1 MYFDNYYDRSD
12 DGASKWL
19 IMRNKKSK
27 IASGVIPMSIADMEF
42 PLCKEIREE
51 IIEYVSTKVLGYTR
65 PNQEYLES
73 VVNFMDRIHKYKI
86 KKEWIV
92 TSPGVVTGLA
102 TAIRAFT
109 QPGDGVL
116 IFTPVYSPFYEVIRD
131 QGRKVIE
138 CELYIK
144 DNRYYID
151 FNMLEKLIEKSS
163 IKLLLFCSPHNP
175 SGRVWDRKELEQI
188 SDICN
193 KRGVILVSDEIHCD
207 LVFNEKK
214 HHIYSSVDMENKSI
228 VCTAASK
235 TYNIAG
241 LQNSNIIIKNEEL
254 REKFLKEMYAI
265 GIERANIL
273 GMVATKAAYN
283 KCDYFLWEL
292 REFIGKQHKIVE
304 DFCEKH
310 NDKLTVMKAES
321 SFLSWISFEKIACD
335 SQSFFKELEEQDLF
349 VTPGSD
355 FGKSCKKYFRLNLG
369 IPQRKLLEALERLEK
384 VIKKF

>member
-273 GMVATKAAYN
+273 GMVATKTAYN

>member
-310 NDKLTVMKAES
+310 NDKLTIMKAES